1 MFRRFKG
8 LLALFGV
15 ICVTAVAGGTAMFYF
30 GYNVHDEKTIT
41 NDSEEADGSG
51 VFADNILENYE
62 FGAKT
67 DLNETY
73 TYYFYPSTLYMSN
86 EFFNANTNPEDIFG
100 YNEVILDDNGNPV
113 LVDGQP
119 QYEIVNENIAGI
131 QANGTSYDTYYH
143 YLKNY
148 LNSQKSSYL
157 YGAVIEPNYNH
168 TNRAGSTT
176 TPGNVFAYGIGF
188 PNDSYG
194 DDYHL
199 QGIDVSIKDPY
210 IVNNKNIVA
219 LDALLKDNLNMVY
232 YGNKRQDG
240 LHSYDEYYD
249 FFTNNQEITNVNYN
263 DEVLSPQYNDDFH
276 SISLEITTE
285 QESLIYNFA
294 NYYQRGSSSRIDGNT
309 LRASGHINFDYGWE
323 VGMWRDD
330 YLDRINDNTQLVDH
344 SPFYYDSGDI
354 HSIGLDEISRNPELG
369 TWFTR
374 SNDRNDVTLAFT
386 SFNGS
391 QGTGYIADSGGYG
404 RTTFTYRK
412 NNGIITFNTSEHNIE
427 GSLTISASNPLDQ
440 MINRAQ
446 YRNDRFGF
454 WTSFYDWD
462 DDSNKNFKIE
472 NSASRYLPIKITVNG
487 NLTPD
492 DMAKVIPTLSASM
505 SDVNMWFD
513 FTSNIWT
520 YVPTNNKGEYD
531 FNEREYTTGT
541 GGFTAKDIKYI
552 FDIMQNPSKYAD
564 KDGNIRLFPVFSNGK
579 NKGNDAEN
587 GGADAIQAS
596 FTYKDGF
603 SPTINDDLLPSST
616 KMTYST
622 FDYQYG
628 DFYNYPVNYA
638 VLKNVEIT
646 KNKYEQLTIRIDT
659 TYTNSQWSGNWI
671 DLYTFSGD
679 ALNSFISTYG
689 EGLYTFYLFVGAR
702 ATNEDRGSTP
712 FPDVNEQ
719 SLIERIVNYNVTGN
733 ELHDKY
739 LLPLSVNNDESIGV
753 GGVNNVSERAGYKY
767 AYIDDFG
774 LNTVPRARPVAL
786 AVEKVTNLRLVSDI
800 PIKEDSNG
808 NPSVDQD
815 WGDIDNNLEQG
826 LLNAKNFTI
835 ADEVYGIND
844 PATYENGLTQD
855 DLLESNRL
863 DTNNPYIYVIQ
874 NADFRF
880 VNNLYFQIR
889 FSNSYIN
896 NAMNVV
902 TDYSGVEDTD
912 ETPKYVAYS
921 ISGQIMTFKF
931 QDSKDDD
938 VFISNVSAEGASAEG
953 GTSKRQGFKLKD
965 YNARGIYDILL
976 VSTGTTGGRQYYNMY
991 INRHTNSFIKL
1002 FYGNPGTFRFNGTG
1016 AGEDGSIFVS
1026 HKIPSE
1032 LKDDKSDSYQMRDIN
1047 STLLWNGQTY
1057 LGEYLTTSS
1066 TGIRYSR
1073 KGTDP
1078 ETELTDESVDKSFFA
1093 AIVEKCDI
1101 TPGTDSIYE
1110 IVDAVTQRVVAY
1122 YNAGV
1127 GRLFTSDGSTGSSA
1141 ERLNLFT
1148 IDKNYVL
1155 YINPPSSN

>member
-51 VFADNILENYE
+51 VFVDNILENYE

-86 EFFNANTNPEDIFG
+86 EFFNTNTNPEDIFG

-119 QYEIVNENIAGI
+119 QYEIVNENITGI

-168 TNRAGSTT
+168 TNIAGATS

-188 PNDSYG
+188 KKDSDNG

-219 LDALLKDNLNMVY
+219 LDALLKDNLNMDN
-232 YGNKRQDG
+232 YGSKRKDG
-240 LHSYDEYYD
+240 LHSYDEFYD
-249 FFTNNQEITNVNYN
+249 FINNQGLTSVNYN
-263 DEVLSPQYNDDFH
+263 DEVLSPQYNDDLH
-276 SISLEITTE
+276 GISLEITPKL
-285 QESLIYNFA
+285 ESLIYNFA

-309 LRASGHINFDYGWE
+309 LKASGHINYDYGWE
-323 VGMWRDD
+323 VGMWEYD
-330 YLDRINDNTQLVDH
+330 YLDRINDGTQLVDH
-344 SPFYYDSGDI
+344 SPFYYDNGDI

-374 SNDRNDVTLAFT
+374 SYDGDDVTLAFT

-391 QGTGYIADSGGYG
+391 QGTGYIADSRGYG

-412 NNGIITFNTSEHNIE
+412 NNGTITFNTSEHNIE

-440 MINRAQ
+440 MVNRAQ

-505 SDVNMWFD
+505 SDNNMWFD

-520 YVPTNNKGEYD
+520 YVPTDDNGKYN
-531 FNEREYTTGT
+531 FNAREYTTGT
-541 GGFTAKDIKYI
+541 GGFTAKDITYI

-646 KNKYEQLTIRIDT
+646 KNKYEQLKIRIDT

-679 ALNSFISTYG
+679 ALSSFISTYG

-702 ATNEDRGSTP
+702 ATNEDRGDTP
-712 FPDVNEQ
+712 FPDVNRQ

-739 LLPLSVNNDESIGV
+739 LLPLSVNNDGSIGV

-844 PATYENGLTQD
+844 PTTYENGLTQD
-855 DLLESNRL
+855 DLDESKRL

-912 ETPKYVAYS
+912 KTPKYVAYS

-938 VFISNVSAEGASAEG
+938 VFISNVSAGSA
-953 GTSKRQGFKLKD
+953 TNQRQGFKLKD

-976 VSTGTTGGRQYYNMY
+976 VSTGSTGDKQYYNMY

-1016 AGEDGSIFVS
+1016 AGEDGNIFVS

-1093 AIVEKCDI
+1093 AIVEKCGI
-1101 TPGTDSIYE
+1101 TPGIDSIYE

-1148 IDKNYVL
+1148 IAKNYVL